1 MNQSSSKAQT
11 NPRRRLRRRSA
22 WPRLAVL
29 SVLGVAACGV
39 TAHPHA
45 EQFHDPNSDFATGAG
60 VPFSSAGTAAVPTA
74 GAVGVGFSGAPGS
87 SSGGAPSANG
97 GAATVSGGA
106 ATVSGGGPS
115 GGASPA
121 SAGAPGAAAGAPP
134 ASGVTFPLGGV
145 NVPKENVVAFI
156 HVGHSNMQGQGT
168 VPTASRPYH
177 FTNTDPHAWL
187 YHVGAPPRLAL
198 EPFTAGDPTQPG
210 TPRGGP
216 GTALVKEAAKLAP
229 NTYFLS
235 LGFAV
240 PSAYCSQF
248 VPGALYYDQ
257 LIAAPKAVV
266 GKVTFGAIV
275 IYLGITE
282 RHGTAADRAN
292 FPNCINTLVTA
303 IRKDVGE
310 PNLPL
315 IMNDYEVQATGE
327 LAVGGAVA
335 NEIMPQIAKI
345 PATVSNSVLIPCSA
359 PLGMQDDHHFNLDGQ
374 LTWVTRALQAM
385 KDKGWFVWH

>member
-1 MNQSSSKAQT
+1 MNQSSLKAQT
-11 NPRRRLRRRSA
+11 NPRGRLQRRSA
-22 WPRLAVL
+22 RPRLAVL
-29 SVLGVAACGV
+29 GVLGVAACGV
-39 TAHPHA
+39 TAHPHP
-45 EQFHDPNSDFATGAG
+45 EQFHDPNSDFATAGGVPYMSAG
-60 VPFSSAGTAAVPTA
+60 VAVVPTA
-74 GAVGVGFSGAPGS
+74 GALGVAGAPGAS
-87 SSGGAPSANG
+87 NGGAASANG
-97 GAATVSGGA
+97 GAATVTGRGGAPSSGGA
-106 ATVSGGGPS
+106 
-115 GGASPA
+115 PA
-121 SAGAPGAAAGAPP
+121 ANAGAPAAAAGAPP
-134 ASGVTFPLGGV
+134 LSGATFPLGGV
-145 NVPKENVVAFI
+145 NVPKENVIAFI
-156 HVGHSNMQGQGT
+156 HVGHSNMQGQAT

-177 FTNTDPHAWL
+177 FTETDPHAWM
-187 YHVGAPPRLAL
+187 YHVGNPPRLAL
-198 EPFTAGDPTQPG
+198 EPFTAGDPTLPG
-210 TPRGGP
+210 TPKGGP

-229 NTYFLS
+229 NSYFLS

-275 IYLGITE
+275 MYLGITE

-315 IMNDYEVQATGE
+315 VMNDYEVQATGE

-335 NEIMPQIAKI
+335 NEIMPQIAMI
-345 PATVSNSVLIPCSA
+345 PTTVSNSVLVPCNA

-374 LTWVTRALQAM
+374 LTWVKRALQTM